1 MVKNI
6 TSENFE
12 SEVMQSDKPVVLDI
26 FATWCGPCQQMAPVF
41 EELATELGNTYKFAK
56 LNVDE
61 SRDVAI
67 KLGATSIPTFV
78 FVKNGEIKGKEIG
91 YMSKEDLLAKIEAH
105 LK

>member
-1 MVKNI
+1 MVVTI

-12 SEVMQSDKPVVLDI
+12 SEVLHSPKPVVLDI
-26 FATWCGPCQQMAPVF
+26 YATWCGPCQQMAPVF

-67 KLGATSIPTFV
+67 RLGATSIPTFV
-78 FVKNGEIKGKEIG
+78 FVKNGTIKGKEVG
-91 YMSKEDLLAKIEAH
+91 YMSKEDLQVKIEKH